1 MAYIKVGTVG
11 EVALKRKVDMSLCV
25 QEERRVVSQAPSQA
39 VIDRLVR
46 QVHEIGPFLRE
57 QAIIADRNRMLPT
70 ASVEALA
77 AADVWR
83 LSTLQRYGGYE
94 GGAQML
100 LEVAR
105 TVGYYDPS
113 AAWCVV
119 ISNGSVML
127 MNRFPD
133 EVLDEVH
140 RNGPVRAASIFAQ
153 PQGTAVPDGEGWR
166 ISGKWPFA
174 SNSNHSEWALGI
186 LFIKSH
192 AEDEDKSRVGFVL
205 MHRDEF
211 EIEDTWYTIGM
222 RGSGSN
228 TMLTENLWVPKNRVI
243 TFEALMGAVPEAD
256 ANETFGRRLTP
267 HLTMSTTIQAP
278 SLGAAYAAL
287 DYTNGLANKRG
298 ITYTHY
304 AKQSDSGAFVQNL
317 GSTSI
322 MIDSAKLL
330 LERSAAAIDLA
341 ASGDVPLPLE
351 ERARHRAGIGH
362 AGHELVE
369 AVNELCWLHGTA
381 SFAENSFLG
390 RMWRDI
396 NTGTRHASITA
407 PMGYELHGNALT
419 ATPYISTKL

>member
-1 MAYIKVGTVG
+1 
-11 EVALKRKVDMSLCV
+11 MSLV
-25 QEERRVVSQAPSQA
+25 MQKERLVVSQAPSKE
-39 VIDRLVR
+39 ITERLVN

-57 QAIIADRNRMLPT
+57 QALLADRNRILPV
-70 ASVEALA
+70 ASVEALE

-83 LSTLQRYGGYE
+83 IATLQRHGGYE

-105 TVGYYDPS
+105 TIGYYDPS
-113 AAWCVV
+113 AAWCTV

-127 MNRFPD
+127 MNRYPD
-133 EVLDEVH
+133 EVLDEVYQH
-140 RNGPVRAASIFAQ
+140 GPIRAASIFAQ
-153 PQGTAVPDGEGWR
+153 PQGVAIPDGEGWR
-166 ISGKWPFA
+166 ITGKWPFA
-174 SNSNHSEWALGI
+174 SNSNHSHWALGI
-186 LFIKSH
+186 LYIKSY
-192 AEDEDKSRVGFVL
+192 EGDEDKSRVGFVL
-205 MHRDEF
+205 MHRNEF
-211 EIEDTWYTIGM
+211 EIEDTWYPIGM

-228 TMLTENLWVPKNRVI
+228 TMVTENLWVPRNRII
-243 TFEALMGAVPEAD
+243 TFEDLMGAGPERNAE
-256 ANETFGRRLTP
+256 ETFGRRLTP

-287 DYTNGLANKRG
+287 DYTNELSSKRA

-304 AKQSDSGAFVQNL
+304 TKQSDSGAFVQKL
-317 GSTSI
+317 GATSI
-322 MIDSAKLL
+322 MIDGARLL

-341 ASGDVPLPLE
+341 ASGDTPMRLE

-369 AVNELCWLHGTA
+369 SVNELCWLHGTA